1 MTGSSSSLIR
11 DVEAAGVSVVIVVVL
26 YKDGPVLMP
35 LSVLVLLYNVVC
47 PVMSTFLYVVC
58 PAMSLS
64 LSALSVAATVGW
76 STDTSSAV
84 SRADGNEGFDLTAAA
99 TSVDSEH
106 YSHTITNTICLCV

>member
-11 DVEAAGVSVVIVVVL
+11 DDDAEAAEVSVAVVVVVVL

-64 LSALSVAATVGW
+64 LSALSVAATVG
-76 STDTSSAV
+76 
-84 SRADGNEGFDLTAAA
+84 
-99 TSVDSEH
+99 
-106 YSHTITNTICLCV
+106 

>member
-47 PVMSTFLYVVC
+47 PVLMPLSVLVLLYNVVCPVMSTFLYVVC

-64 LSALSVAATVGW
+64 LSALSVAATVG
-76 STDTSSAV
+76 
-84 SRADGNEGFDLTAAA
+84 
-99 TSVDSEH
+99 
-106 YSHTITNTICLCV
+106 